1 VGREQ
6 HVLSNQSRRGAVYI
20 GGGALLVAWLAAAN
34 TTRRPDPPAPAPSE
48 HPRADEPDWALLQNE
63 GTMLRERLAHA
74 PSPSVTPRNPF
85 SFASAPAVPSAPS
98 RRIAAASVDVAPV
111 APPPLPL
118 ILMGIAEQ
126 PSASGAQR
134 TAILGGS
141 GDEIYMVTV
150 GQTIAARYTVTAVGV
165 DAIELK
171 DLSTGG
177 LRRLALR

>member
-1 VGREQ
+1 
-6 HVLSNQSRRGAVYI
+6 VLV
-20 GGGALLVAWLAAAN
+20 
-34 TTRRPDPPAPAPSE
+34 PPPAPPPPVVE
-48 HPRADEPDWALLQNE
+48 PELEPVDEPPVVVE
-63 GTMLRERLAHA
+63 TIPE
-74 PSPSVTPRNPF
+74 PPP
-85 SFASAPAVPSAPS
+85 
-98 RRIAAASVDVAPV
+98 APV